1 MRVRVG
7 VSTSVPCVPILISL
21 VDMVCGL
28 DLSVSDIE
36 VDGSQTPTVS
46 KMRGASFV
54 LEREQPKR
62 AKNKRGNNASP
73 IDVGAQEDAS

>member
-1 MRVRVG
+1 MRGRIG
-7 VSTSVPCVPILISL
+7 VSTSVPCVPILIFL

-36 VDGSQTPTVS
+36 VDESQTPTVS
-46 KMRGASFV
+46 KMRGASV
-54 LEREQPKR
+54 ALEREQPKR
-62 AKNKRGNNASP
+62 ARSKRGNHASP